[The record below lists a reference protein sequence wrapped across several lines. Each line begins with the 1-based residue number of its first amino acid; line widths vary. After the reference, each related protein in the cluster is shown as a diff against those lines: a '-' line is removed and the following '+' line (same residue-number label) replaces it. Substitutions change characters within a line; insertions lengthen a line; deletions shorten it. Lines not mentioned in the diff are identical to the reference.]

1 MGQTFFFYDLETS
14 GLNPRTDRIMQFAGI
29 RTDEQFRPLGQAYNA
44 LIRLNDDTLPSPG
57 ALMVTGITPQQTVT
71 DGYTEAEFA
80 KLFIEEICTSHT
92 VVLGFNNIRFDDEFI
107 RALLWRN
114 YYDPYEWSYK
124 DGRSRWDMLDV
135 VRLTRALRPDGIT
148 WPVVD
153 GVATNKLE
161 LLSQV
166 NGLEHTKAHDALSDV
181 EALVG
186 MTKLIATK
194 QPQLFD
200 YLFSMRHKEA
210 VRELAKPHVP
220 FVYAS
225 GRYDNEWHKTTVAM
239 AISEADFGNVYV
251 YDLRH
256 DPTPWLDKSVR
267 ELVEIMTTP
276 WSERGDDYQPLPAK
290 KMQPNRTPAVAPL
303 GVLNHGDGWNRIGLT
318 LQDIERHRKVLL
330 ARPDFIK
337 RLTEALSTRPQ
348 FAAPPD
354 AEAKLYDGFIS
365 EHDRQQAEHVRR
377 ASATDIA
384 TLAPRF
390 KDARL
395 AEMFPRYKARNFEQ
409 VLSADERTNYE
420 AYRRQRLEQ
429 QAPGFVREL
438 QRLARK
444 QLTSHQA
451 YVLEELKLW
460 FEAIMPVADE

>member
-1 MGQTFFFYDLETS
+1 M
-14 GLNPRTDRIMQFAGI
+14 
-29 RTDEQFRPLGQAYNA
+29 
-44 LIRLNDDTLPSPG
+44 
-57 ALMVTGITPQQTVT
+57 
-71 DGYTEAEFA
+71 
-80 KLFIEEICTSHT
+80 
-92 VVLGFNNIRFDDEFI
+92 
-107 RALLWRN
+107 
-114 YYDPYEWSYK
+114 
-124 DGRSRWDMLDV
+124 
-135 VRLTRALRPDGIT
+135 
-148 WPVVD
+148 
-153 GVATNKLE
+153 
-161 LLSQV
+161 
-166 NGLEHTKAHDALSDV
+166 
-181 EALVG
+181 
-186 MTKLIATK
+186 
-194 QPQLFD
+194 
-200 YLFSMRHKEA
+200 
-210 VRELAKPHVP
+210 
-220 FVYAS
+220 
-225 GRYDNEWHKTTVAM
+225 
-239 AISEADFGNVYV
+239 
-251 YDLRH
+251 YDLRR

-290 KMQPNRTPAVAPL
+290 KMQPNRAPAVAPL

-318 LQDIERHRKVLL
+318 LRDIERHRKILL

-384 TLAPRF
+384 TLTPRF

-409 VLSADERTNYE
+409 ALSADERTNYE